1 MLILLN
7 NLFFWYFQK
16 LKKDC
21 ASSIE
26 LQFDIASYIMEEAIP
41 YSLECYLGVK
51 VEGEDEF
58 EDLDDDDDDF
68 EE

>member
-1 MLILLN
+1 
-7 NLFFWYFQK
+7 
-16 LKKDC
+16 
-21 ASSIE
+21 
-26 LQFDIASYIMEEAIP
+26 MEEAIP